1 MDPCATWRTDAAS
14 VAACATNLR
23 GSTVRLSASRGAR
36 AAADIGLCMLQHRP
50 TFEAPETI
58 ASLPEAA
65 LDQQPFG
72 IIRLDRTGKVLS
84 FNTYEERLARKQR
97 ADVLGKNFFT
107 DVAPCTRVKEF
118 HGKFLEGIEQRYL
131 NTTFAFVFAFSFG
144 HRGVHVSLY
153 YKQADDTI
161 WVLVR
166 GES

>member
-1 MDPCATWRTDAAS
+1 M
-14 VAACATNLR
+14 
-23 GSTVRLSASRGAR
+23 
-36 AAADIGLCMLQHRP
+36 QQQQQRP

-58 ASLPEAA
+58 ASLPESA
-65 LDQQPFG
+65 LDEQPFG
-72 IIRLDRTGKVLS
+72 IIRLDRTGRVLS
-84 FNTYEERLARKQR
+84 FNTYEEKLARKAR
-97 ADVLGKNFFT
+97 ADVIGKNFFV

-118 HGKFLEGIEQRYL
+118 YGKFLEGIEQRYL

-166 GES
+166 GG